1 MLVPLTEFHIQYFI
15 FKNGNWSKT
24 GYKFISNC
32 GLMALT
38 VKQLGR
44 RIGNSWARTVAEAVS
59 VCLFQVVFL
68 KGRGVLVGGESI
80 EEAFHLLRRV
90 MNAVD
95 TQVCTS
101 VATSVKA
108 VWKVDLVMAC
118 SDRIVKLK
126 KCVY

>member
-1 MLVPLTEFHIQYFI
+1 METV
-15 FKNGNWSKT
+15 GR
-24 GYKFISNC
+24 
-32 GLMALT
+32 GLETLEEDL
-38 VKQLGR
+38 KQLGEDWRHWR